1 MSDSMLRHGLP
12 ITYRPP
18 DRNSTR
24 RRNHEKPRN
33 SPTPQRN
40 SSGRHLS
47 VRQQKL
53 LEGLTVG
60 KSARRAALDA
70 GYSKYAAGH
79 PAELLSRPALRE
91 TLCQMIAP
99 IALIVQ
105 RINEGLDAIE
115 IRTFSRM
122 VGSKSKGTGR
132 IEIQQLELVHWS
144 ERRKYA
150 ELAIRL
156 LGLDPSIKH
165 EQEDNVPQRMVIQWE
180 VIGCPD
186 CGSKHGPLIFDGE
199 EGAQIR

>member
-1 MSDSMLRHGLP
+1 MEKKSHVKQRKAPTLQ
-12 ITYRPP
+12 
-18 DRNSTR
+18 
-24 RRNHEKPRN
+24 RRNKPGRN
-33 SPTPQRN
+33 
-40 SSGRHLS
+40 LS
-47 VRQQKL
+47 LRQQKL

-79 PAELLSRPALRE
+79 PGELLSRPALRE
-91 TLCQMIAP
+91 ALCQMIAP
-99 IALIVQ
+99 IEMIVQ
-105 RINEGLDAIE
+105 RINEGLDATE

-156 LGLDPSIKH
+156 LGLDPGIN
-165 EQEDNVPQRMVIQWE
+165 D
-180 VIGCPD
+180 
-186 CGSKHGPLIFDGE
+186 E
-199 EGAQIR
+199 EE